1 MRTAIGPYH
10 ESARDR
16 RWAGAVAARS
26 APGDTTHAIIIILT
40 REMLAGLAE
49 LDDAVIG
56 SDHVDTLGMLATAM
70 AGTVEAIRQAAGQ
83 P

>member
-1 MRTAIGPYH
+1 
-10 ESARDR
+10 
-16 RWAGAVAARS
+16 
-26 APGDTTHAIIIILT
+26 
-40 REMLAGLAE
+40 MLAGLAE

-56 SDHVDTLGMLATAM
+56 SDHVDTPGMLATAM